1 MKKVNFLGITSVID
15 VYIPSVYK
23 KTKQPVLILNAGDIN
38 SRNIVANIWTLD
50 INKETK
56 IPYEVDD
63 KTCYVIYKYINA
75 SGEIT
80 ISNWQECVYHTSID
94 KNSVLFTMLDEV
106 VENNGSVCCQIRI
119 FGGDSILLNTEVFE
133 IYIEQS
139 I

>member
-1 MKKVNFLGITSVID
+1 MNFLGITSVID
-15 VYIPSVYK
+15 VYIPGVYK

-50 INKETK
+50 ISKETK
-56 IPYEVDD
+56 IPYEVDN
-63 KTCYVIYKYINA
+63 KTCYVIYKYTGV

-80 ISNWQECVYHTSID
+80 ISNWQECNYHTSRD
-94 KNSVLFTMLDEV
+94 KNSVLFTMLNEA
-106 VENNGSVCCQIRI
+106 VENNGSVYCQIRI
-119 FGGDSILLNTEVFE
+119 FGGDSVLLNTEVFE